1 MGLSLIR
8 QAHDHHG
15 PTRQQVILNSNTIR
29 DQSDIS
35 NTNNLNYV
43 FQTSNVNSCHFLKVK
58 SAKAIKN
65 PCNINR
71 KSINLSNNGQI
82 LEFLYDC
89 TEDALFSLYS
99 TDSIN
104 ENIIENLNPIL
115 KVHLP
120 NGINKSKVIH
130 LDKPLVNSFLI
141 LLKPLS
147 LVRNDINIKDKDND
161 KNTNYTIS
169 SIASDKKNIQNI
181 TDISQFTFC
190 RINITNNNQKDKL
203 NIIRVIRQ
211 CVKYN
216 GKVFELQDLYGLNI
230 TNSSIN
236 EQNKSNDKYSQDDLC
251 VICLTNP
258 KQTILLPCRHAC
270 LCIECTS
277 NLLARKISCPV
288 CRQCVSGLVNIEN
301 NTNNQ

>member
-1 MGLSLIR
+1 MGLNLTR
-8 QAHDHHG
+8 QNHDNHG

-29 DQSDIS
+29 DQNNIL
-35 NTNNLNYV
+35 NINQNNLNFI
-43 FQTSNVNSCHFLKVK
+43 FQTPNINSHHFLKIK

-71 KSINLSNNGQI
+71 KSINLSDNGRI

-99 TDSIN
+99 TDSID

-115 KVHLP
+115 EIHLP
-120 NGINKSKVIH
+120 NGINTSKIIH
-130 LDKPLVNSFLI
+130 LDKSLINSFLI

-147 LVRNDINIKDKDND
+147 LVKYDINIKDNNK
-161 KNTNYTIS
+161 KTRYITS

-181 TDISQFTFC
+181 MDISQFTFC
-190 RINITNNNQKDKL
+190 RINMTNNNQKDKL

-216 GKVFELQDLYGLNI
+216 GKIFELQDLYGLNI
-230 TNSSIN
+230 TNNSIN
-236 EQNKSNDKYSQDDLC
+236 EQNKSNDKYSQDDPC

-270 LCIECTS
+270 LCIECTN
-277 NLLARKISCPV
+277 NLLARNISCPV